1 MTHLPASTV
10 VDLEFRPEL
19 SEIRIARDAAN
30 VLAPHVPAATL
41 DDVRLLTS
49 ELVTNSVKHAGLGPT
64 DRIHFRLVFEDGR
77 VHVEVR
83 DPGPGLGRGAITED
97 AMRESGWGLYL
108 LEQIS
113 DRWGTSRDGETCAW
127 FELDVG

>member
-1 MTHLPASTV
+1 MVQSARSTV

-19 SEIRIARDAAN
+19 SVIRTARDAAN
-30 VLAPHVPAATL
+30 VLAPHVPASTL

-64 DRIHFRLVFEDGR
+64 DWIRFRLVFQDGR

-83 DPGPGLGRGAITED
+83 DPGPGLGTAAVDGD

-113 DRWGTSRDGETCAW
+113 DRWGTSRNGETCAW